1 MIEDDS
7 STRAA
12 DIEALEA
19 AIPRWQD
26 AITLY
31 DEAVGAALGLGPSE
45 RLCMAAL
52 AGGPMA
58 PKDLA
63 AAVRR
68 TPAAVT
74 ALLDRLEARGLVERR
89 PDPRDRRRLLVAM
102 TPKAESLAR
111 RYYGPI
117 AAQGRAFL
125 ESFDDGELALLRRF
139 MDGLVRLQE
148 EEIDAV
154 ASRHAAD

>member
-1 MIEDDS
+1 MSERDS

-12 DIEALEA
+12 DLAALEA

-26 AITLY
+26 AVTLY
-31 DEAVGAALGLGPSE
+31 DEAVGAALGLGLSE

-52 AGGPMA
+52 AGGTMA

-63 AAVRR
+63 AAVHR

-102 TPKAESLAR
+102 TPEAEALAR

-117 AAQGRAFL
+117 AARGRAFL
-125 ESFDDGELALLRRF
+125 DTFEDNELAVLRRF
-139 MDGLVRLQE
+139 VEGLVQLQE
-148 EEIDAV
+148 DEIETIARRQDE
-154 ASRHAAD
+154 D

>member
-1 MIEDDS
+1 MSEGDS
-7 STRAA
+7 STCAA
-12 DIEALEA
+12 DIAALEA

-26 AITLY
+26 AVTLY

-52 AGGPMA
+52 AGGPVA

-89 PDPRDRRRLLVAM
+89 RDPSDRRRLLVAM
-102 TPKAESLAR
+102 TPTAEALAR

-117 AAQGRAFL
+117 SARGRAFL
-125 ESFDDGELALLRRF
+125 ESFDDTEIALLRRF

-148 EEIDAV
+148 EEIDAI
-154 ASRHAAD
+154 ASRHETD